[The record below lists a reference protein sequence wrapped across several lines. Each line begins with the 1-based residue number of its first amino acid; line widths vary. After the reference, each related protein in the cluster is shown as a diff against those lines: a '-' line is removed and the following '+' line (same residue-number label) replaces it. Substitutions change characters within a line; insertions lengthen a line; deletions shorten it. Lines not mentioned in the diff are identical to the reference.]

1 MVNGNG
7 TLVCAKYTTARPIII
22 GVRAHPCQVRYTDFI
37 PPPLKRQ
44 RASPAS
50 ALEQGPR
57 QPPLFLRILS
67 ERIEGLSNSIRGLE
81 RAHDLRTKVMTGITK
96 QLGENVKLIRDL
108 KRNNKKLEGEV
119 DKLKREI
126 QDLNRRRQP

>member
-1 MVNGNG
+1 
-7 TLVCAKYTTARPIII
+7 
-22 GVRAHPCQVRYTDFI
+22 
-37 PPPLKRQ
+37 
-44 RASPAS
+44 
-50 ALEQGPR
+50 
-57 QPPLFLRILS
+57 
-67 ERIEGLSNSIRGLE
+67 
-81 RAHDLRTKVMTGITK
+81 MTGITK